1 MKRTIRYV
9 GMAAL
14 ATVIGVV
21 TLGSVALA
29 QGEES
34 STGTLG
40 LRERFRTAVAGILGI
55 TPEEYDSAV
64 AQARDQVVAE
74 GVAEGWL
81 TEEQAERLQSR
92 LEDGFAGPLR
102 GGRPSGEMGRGLMGH
117 EVSLTTVAADQLGLT
132 VDELRAALQG
142 GQSIAD
148 LAAEQGVE
156 TQAIVDA
163 YVAELT
169 EALAQRVTDGKL
181 TQEQMDA
188 ALAQA
193 AEQATERL
201 NGAWPEM
208 GRPDMGR
215 MGRGMGRGGM
225 RGLAPDAQ
233 TQPEAAP
240 ETSGSVD
247 TTGLSG
253 L

>member
-1 MKRTIRYV
+1 MKRVFRYV
-9 GMAAL
+9 GVAAL
-14 ATVIGVV
+14 VTVIGVV

-34 STGTLG
+34 STGTFG
-40 LRERFRTAVAGILGI
+40 LRERFRTAIAGILGI
-55 TPEEYDSAV
+55 TPEEYESAV
-64 AQARDQVVAE
+64 EQARDEVVAD

-81 TEEQAERLQSR
+81 TGEQAEKLQSR
-92 LEDGFAGPLR
+92 LEDGFAGPMR
-102 GGRPSGEMGRGLMGH
+102 GGRPPVKMDRGLIGH
-117 EVSLTTVAADQLGLT
+117 EASLTSIAADKLGLT
-132 VDELRAALQG
+132 VDELWAALQE

-148 LAAEQGVE
+148 LAADKGVE

-240 ETSGSVD
+240 ETSGPAG
-247 TTGLSG
+247 TAGQSG